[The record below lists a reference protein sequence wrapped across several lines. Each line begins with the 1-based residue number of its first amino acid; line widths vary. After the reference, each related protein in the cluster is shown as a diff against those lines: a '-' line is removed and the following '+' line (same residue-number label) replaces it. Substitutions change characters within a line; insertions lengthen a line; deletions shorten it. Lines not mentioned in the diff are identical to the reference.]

1 MAVLVADFIARIKT
15 NCPLLKGRVFGAA
28 ELATA
33 TPTTM
38 QPPCAFVIPMGD
50 KSESNTLMNGFSQR
64 VTMQFG
70 VVIAV
75 RNFSDTRGEGGH
87 KQLESVRVQLDA
99 ALRNWTAPN
108 ASAPTEHTG
117 GQLAGYDNMV
127 LRWNDVYQ
135 TQFYYRT

>member
-1 MAVLVADFIARIKT
+1 MLIADYIKQIKD
-15 NCPLLKGRVFGAA
+15 NCPALKGRVYGAA
-28 ELATA
+28 ELAVA

-50 KSESNTLMNGFSQR
+50 KSEPNTLLNGFSQR
-64 VTMQFG
+64 VTAQIG
-70 VVIAV
+70 VVIAI

-87 KQLESVRVQLDA
+87 RQLESVRIELDA

-108 ASAPTEHTG
+108 TSTPTEHTA

-127 LRWNDVYQ
+127 LRWNDVFQ
-135 TQFYYRT
+135 TQFYYRA